1 MRAKTNKSL
10 FGSGI
15 KKFITFL
22 FGIYFS
28 GLPLL
33 TFSQELSE
41 PYELSPRITSI
52 IDSNSRNYF
61 YLFPG
66 IPDFQSAQTFKLSED
81 VYEIRIKQK
90 VGTAPFDTILTLGSK
105 GFNSL
110 RNYIE
115 DFEIIRIKQ
124 QKLPSDIYQTP
135 FIDLPKLEEM
145 KKLEKKKKP
154 DFTEVYLTNDIYVK
168 GNLLYANEQV
178 LSLWKESG
186 PYEWYNID
194 QSVKNID
201 YRSINRVTVRKK
213 GNFWKGF
220 GLGFLIGGGAGM
232 IVGLASSG
240 GGGGIINPSPVVYG
254 LAGMIT
260 LGVPSAIIGGIF
272 TSPNSK
278 KAEFIINGNEATY
291 KEALLNLNKYRSFPG
306 SKPPELNRYIK
317 SNTKEESA
325 QLSKTS
331 EILKNPKIHMSFLGG
346 INSFLQASQGDNEI
360 MYGFDNGYLGAEIS
374 YSIREHFRAG
384 LFYHKFP
391 KETIYRTESRSE
403 RSPQSYGISMDYI
416 PKPVYKYLYFSKRGE
431 FAIGAGLSL
440 NKIIIDDY
448 PSFVKSNKPAAHL
461 RCSYDYY
468 FSQNFSMQ
476 FNSGI
481 RIMTSVK
488 TSQNIY
494 NLSNKVNFSG
504 WVLGFGLRLHI

>member
-22 FGIYFS
+22 FVIYFS

-33 TFSQELSE
+33 IFSQELSE
-41 PYELSPRITSI
+41 PYELSPRIKSI

-81 VYEIRIKQK
+81 AYQIKIK
-90 VGTAPFDTILTLGSK
+90 LRAGAVLNDTILTLGSK

-110 RNYIE
+110 KNYIE
-115 DFEIIRIKQ
+115 VFEFIDIKQ
-124 QKLPSDIYQTP
+124 QKLPYDIYQTP

-186 PYEWYNID
+186 PDNWYNID
-194 QSVKNID
+194 RLVKNID

-213 GNFWKGF
+213 GNFGKGF
-220 GLGFLIGGGAGM
+220 GLGFLIGGGVGM
-232 IVGLASSG
+232 LVGLAGSVGSSG
-240 GGGGIINPSPVVYG
+240 IFNPDPIVYG

-260 LGVPSAIIGGIF
+260 LGVPSAIIGAIIS
-272 TSPNSK
+272 SPNQK
-278 KAEFIINGNEATY
+278 KAEFIINGNEAIY
-291 KEALLNLNKYRSFPG
+291 KEALPYLNKYRSFPE
-306 SKPPELNRYIK
+306 SNPPELNRYIK
-317 SNTKEESA
+317 SNIKEESA

-331 EILKNPKIHMSFLGG
+331 EILKNPRLHLSFFGG
-346 INSFLQASQGDNEI
+346 ITLYSKASQGNDGI
-360 MYGFDNGYLGAEIS
+360 ISCFDNRYLGAEIN
-374 YSIREHFRAG
+374 YSIREHFRG
-384 LFYHKFP
+384 GIFYHKFA
-391 KETIYRTESRSE
+391 KGEIFRIGSISKSE
-403 RSPQSYGISMDYI
+403 ISPQSYGISIDYL

-440 NKIIIDDY
+440 NNILIKDY
-448 PSFVKSNKPAAHL
+448 PAFKKSNKPAGHL

-468 FSQNFSMQ
+468 FSQSVSMQ
-476 FNSGI
+476 FKSDI

-488 TSQNIY
+488 TSQNRY
-494 NLSNKVNFSG
+494 VNFSG